1 MKKICLTVTNDLT
14 YDQRMQRIARSLQ
27 LAGYQ
32 VTLVGRLLPDSSP
45 CQAEIF
51 QQVRLKC
58 RFNKG
63 FLFYAEYNFRL
74 TYWLL
79 QADFDAIGTVDLD
92 TLAAGGIAGVL
103 RRKIRVFDAH
113 EYFTEVPEVV
123 HRRFVKAFWGLVAR
137 MFLPF
142 YQHAYTVG
150 PALASIFTK
159 IYRIPFEVVRN
170 VPQSM
175 ATIPPDLPANT
186 PRILL
191 YQGALNEG
199 RGIESMLQA
208 MQALPDFQFWLAGEG
223 DLSIPLRK
231 MAQHLGLTDRVRF
244 LGFVKPADLKDYTR
258 QAWVGLNLLENKGL
272 SYYYSLANKFFD
284 NVQAA
289 KPIITMDFP
298 EYRALNQEYEVAVL
312 LPDLNVETLVQ
323 QIRHLATDPFL
334 YNKLKS
340 NCLQARK
347 HWIWEADKQVLL
359 GVWERAFN
367 AKAHVKAR

>member
-1 MKKICLTVTNDLT
+1 MKKICFTVTNDLT

-27 LAGYQ
+27 QAGYQ
-32 VTLVGRLLPDSSP
+32 VTLVGRCLPNSSP
-45 CQAEIF
+45 LQPEVF

-79 QADFDAIGTVDLD
+79 RADIDAIGTVDLD

-137 MFLPF
+137 LFLPF

-170 VPQSM
+170 VPQSSI
-175 ATIPPDLPANT
+175 TISPDLPEDA

-208 MQALPDFQFWLAGEG
+208 MQSLPDFQFWLAGEG
-223 DLSIPLRK
+223 DLSMQLRE
-231 MAQHLGLTDRVRF
+231 MAQHLGVADRVRF
-244 LGFVKPADLKDYTR
+244 LGFVKPADLKEYTC
-258 QAWVGLNLLENKGL
+258 QAWVGLNLLENRGL

-284 NVQAA
+284 NVQAG
-289 KPIITMDFP
+289 KPILTMDFP
-298 EYRALNQEYEVAVL
+298 EYKALNQEYEVAVL
-312 LPDLNVETLVQ
+312 LPDLNVDTLVKN
-323 QIRHLATDPFL
+323 INHLSTDPAL
-334 YNKLKS
+334 YNELKT

-347 HWIWEADKQVLL
+347 HWIWETDEQVLL
-359 GVWERAFN
+359 GVWERAFH

>member
-27 LAGYQ
+27 QAGYQ
-32 VTLVGRLLPDSSP
+32 VVLIGRCLPDSEPLQS
-45 CQAEIF
+45 ESF

-63 FLFYAEYNFRL
+63 FLFYAEYNVRL
-74 TYWLL
+74 LYWLL
-79 QADFDAIGTVDLD
+79 RADLDAVGTVDLD

-123 HRRFVKAFWGLVAR
+123 HRRFVKVFWGLVAR
-137 MFLPF
+137 LFLPF
-142 YQHAYTVG
+142 YKYAYTVG
-150 PALASIFTK
+150 PALAAIFTK
-159 IYRIPFEVVRN
+159 KYRIPFEVVRN
-170 VPQSM
+170 VPQSI
-175 ATIPPDLPANT
+175 TSIPPDLPSDT

-199 RGIESMLQA
+199 RGIEPMLQA
-208 MQALPDFQFWLAGEG
+208 MQSLPDFQFWLAGEG
-223 DLSIPLRK
+223 DLSIQLRE
-231 MAQHLGLTDRVRF
+231 MAQHLGVADRVRF
-244 LGFVKPADLKDYTR
+244 LGFVKPADLKEYTR
-258 QAWVGLNLLENKGL
+258 QAWVGLNLLENRGL

-289 KPIITMDFP
+289 KPILTMDFP
-298 EYRALNQEYEVAVL
+298 EYKALNQEYEVAVL
-312 LPDLNVETLVQ
+312 LPDLKVDTLVKN
-323 QIRHLATDPFL
+323 IKHLSTDPAL
-334 YNKLKS
+334 YKKLKA
-340 NCLQARK
+340 NCLHARN
-347 HWIWEADKQVLL
+347 HWIWEADEQVLL

-367 AKAHVKAR
+367 SKAHVTAR